1 MRLYGICLAIN
12 FSQHDVDAA
21 QDGYSIAHFMAAY
34 HFRENLQVDE
44 GWPAQ
49 LGAPGIF
56 AAIADKV
63 DAQFAL
69 ATLQGKVG
77 FAARRA
83 QRDGGARP
91 DGAAG
96 HLIDGNTAQ
105 ANAFRDFLHTHQI
118 ASEAVTFLAY
128 LGVDGDFT

>member
-44 GWPAQ
+44 GWAAQ

-56 AAIADKV
+56 TSIADKV

-69 ATLQGKVG
+69 ATLDGKVG

-83 QRDGGARP
+83 QRDGSARP
-91 DGAAG
+91 DGTTR

-105 ANAFRDFLHTHQI
+105 ANTLSDFLHTHHV
-118 ASEAVTFLAY
+118 AREAVTLLAH
-128 LGVDGDFT
+128 